1 MDVGLTDMECWSMF
15 QRRISHKTFW
25 KLWKDKRVNLVYL
38 RKIFRTFLSDI
49 PSQIV
54 KHTMMPDKSQDK
66 PIIKLKQNA
75 NELSRL

>member
-38 RKIFRTFLSDI
+38 RRIFRTFLSDI

-54 KHTMMPDKSQDK
+54 KYTMMLDKSQDK
-66 PIIKLKQNA
+66 PIIKLK
-75 NELSRL
+75 